1 MNKPIT
7 KICILGG
14 GFGGLYTALDLS
26 RLTAVKSCQWQ
37 ITLVEPK
44 DHFLFTPLLYELI
57 TGELQRWEIA
67 PSYRQLLTGTQVN
80 LKSQKASNI
89 DLNNH
94 RVYLENE
101 EVIDYDYLVLAVGV
115 RNRWPAIPGLADYG
129 LTFRSLEDVEK
140 LQTAIHELETQ
151 GKSSINLAIIGGGPN
166 GVELACKVADRLGK
180 KGKVHL
186 VEKNEEILQNF
197 PKSVRVAS
205 YRSLLAKNVSLY
217 LNTGL
222 KEVAANSITVFKDNT
237 NEVIPIDLLLWTA
250 GTQAQD
256 WINDLDCQKTAQ
268 GKLLTRS
275 SLQLIDYPEVFA
287 VGDLAEIYP
296 SKQVIPATAQAAYQA
311 ASVVAKNISAVIR
324 KKSPQ
329 PYYYLHLGDML
340 TLGKQSALVS
350 SFGIN
355 ITGKLADIMRR
366 FVYILRLPSKRHQ
379 LKVFQHWAK
388 KILLRLR
395 YSQVLSNTK
404 SVEYRLHIRRGKR
417 QKGE

>member
-1 MNKPIT
+1 
-7 KICILGG
+7 
-14 GFGGLYTALDLS
+14 
-26 RLTAVKSCQWQ
+26 
-37 ITLVEPK
+37 
-44 DHFLFTPLLYELI
+44 
-57 TGELQRWEIA
+57 
-67 PSYRQLLTGTQVN
+67 
-80 LKSQKASNI
+80 
-89 DLNNH
+89 
-94 RVYLENE
+94 
-101 EVIDYDYLVLAVGV
+101 VIDYDYLVLAVGV
-115 RNRWPAIPGLADYG
+115 RNRWPAILGLADYG

-140 LQTAIHELETQ
+140 LQTAIHDLETQ

-166 GVELACKVADRLGK
+166 GVELACKLADGLGK

-186 VEKNEEILQNF
+186 VERNEEILQNF

-222 KEVAANSITVFKDNT
+222 KEVTANSMTVFKDNT

-256 WINDLDCQKTAQ
+256 WINHLDCQKTAQ

-287 VGDLAEIYP
+287 LGDIAEIYP

-355 ITGKLADIMRR
+355 ITGRLADIMRR
-366 FVYILRLPSKRHQ
+366 FVYIMRLPSQRHQ

-404 SVEYRLHIRRGKR
+404 SVEHRLH
-417 QKGE
+417 